1 MSIIIY
7 KQNADLYALGRDSVN
22 TNLEVY
28 SRRYTGFK
36 INVQPAGLE
45 YVAADPAGAMGKV
58 FKAFTTYSGC
68 MQGMMVVT
76 SGTATISGMRYS
88 VIGREEYRGPLG
100 KTYELLLRLAVK

>member
-1 MSIIIY
+1 MSVIIY
-7 KQNADLYALGRDSVN
+7 KQTADLYALRPDSN
-22 TNLEVY
+22 NSRLEVMA
-28 SRRYTGFK
+28 RRYTGFK
-36 INVQPAGLE
+36 INIQPAGLE
-45 YVAADPAGAMGKV
+45 YVADDPSGAMGKI

-76 SGTATISGMRYS
+76 SGTTTVSGMQYT